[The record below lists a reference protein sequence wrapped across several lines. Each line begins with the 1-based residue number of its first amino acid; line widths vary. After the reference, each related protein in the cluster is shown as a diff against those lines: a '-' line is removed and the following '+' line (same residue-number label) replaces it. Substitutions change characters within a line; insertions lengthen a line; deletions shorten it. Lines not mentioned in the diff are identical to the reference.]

1 MKKLLFVFLLT
12 IAMSITA
19 CGNEDVKT
27 PQEPQK
33 TEGGKENENTVAEDD
48 AQDNTVTED
57 DAQENTVAGDDA
69 AENSDEQSNESDQ
82 NAVSNDSGSGNLD
95 DYMAS
100 LKEQSDSIKT
110 YLENEATTQQDMN
123 EKSQELYKL
132 WDDALNYLWGEL
144 KNKLPEDEFAKLLDE
159 QRAWVTDKEA
169 AVEEAGKEVE
179 GGSMYPLVVNSEG
192 AKLTEER
199 VYELYEQL
207 K

>member
-1 MKKLLFVFLLT
+1 MRKLLFVLLLT

-19 CGNEDVKT
+19 CGSEDGKT

-33 TEGGKENENTVAEDD
+33 TE
-48 AQDNTVTED
+48 D
-57 DAQENTVAGDDA
+57 DAQENTAVQDDA

-82 NAVSNDSGSGNLD
+82 TAASNDSGSSNLE

-100 LKEQSDSIKT
+100 LKEQSDGIKS
-110 YLENEATTQQDMN
+110 YLENEAMTQQDMN

-132 WDDALNYLWGEL
+132 WDDGLNYLWGEL

-159 QRAWVTDKEA
+159 QRTWVADKEA

-179 GGSMYPLVVNSEG
+179 GGSMYPLVVNSTA

-199 VYELYEQL
+199 VYELYEKL

>member
-1 MKKLLFVFLLT
+1 MRKLLFVLLLT
-12 IAMSITA
+12 IAMSTTA
-19 CGNEDVKT
+19 CGSEDGKT

-33 TEGGKENENTVAEDD
+33 TEDGKENENTVAEDD
-48 AQDNTVTED
+48 AQDNTVAQD
-57 DAQENTVAGDDA
+57 DVD
-69 AENSDEQSNESDQ
+69 ENSDEQSNESDQ
-82 NAVSNDSGSGNLD
+82 NAVSNDSGSSNLD

-100 LKEQSDSIKT
+100 LKEQSDSIKA
-110 YLENEATTQQDMN
+110 YLENEAMTQHDMN

-132 WDDALNYLWGEL
+132 WDDGLNYLWGEL
-144 KNKLPEDEFAKLLDE
+144 KNKLSEDEFAKLLDE

>member
-1 MKKLLFVFLLT
+1 MRKLLFVLLLT

-19 CGNEDVKT
+19 CGSEDGKT

-33 TEGGKENENTVAEDD
+33 TEDGKENENTAAEND
-48 AQDNTVTED
+48 AQDNTVTKD
-57 DAQENTVAGDDA
+57 DAQENTAVQDDA
-69 AENSDEQSNESDQ
+69 AENSDEQNDESDQ
-82 NAVSNDSGSGNLD
+82 NAVSDDSGSSNLE

-100 LKEQSDSIKT
+100 LKEQSDGIKS
-110 YLENEATTQQDMN
+110 YLENEAMTQQDMN

-132 WDDALNYLWGEL
+132 WDDGLNYLWGEL
-144 KNKLPEDEFAKLLDE
+144 KNKIPEDEFAKLLDE
-159 QRAWVTDKEA
+159 QRTWVADKEA

-179 GGSMYPLVVNSEG
+179 GGSMYPLVVNSEA

-199 VYELYEQL
+199 VYELYEKL